1 MMNEENKIQNHN
13 ISPPLINLSIKNQ
26 KIVESLTPKI
36 NIMNKTTSESLYKNQ
51 DKEKDKE
58 KDKDISIKALYK
70 RNKNYN
76 YSIKKI
82 YNSNS
87 AKNIYNKNNLRNFR
101 QKYKKIDINSK
112 NKNKVNNIKY
122 KNSSVENS
130 QVSLKIFNDLDK
142 IHDTLLEDFKKVL
155 PPKKEQK
162 ENKEENNSNINKNN
176 NKDKKN
182 EDNKKY
188 KNKNKVINYFNKNN
202 DNNKYY
208 TVPIKSRTSYN
219 FFPINKSREKSLDH
233 KPMNINIPTIH
244 KRVKSTEDKKPQH
257 ITRYLERKKI
267 NDLPVTYPLFL
278 SYNNKYN
285 SISEKN
291 RVDKILNKLIC
302 LKTHLLR
309 DPLNRIEIIKEFFLK
324 NGFDKSIYFDENSIT
339 NFYHYLNQPFSFS
352 PEFTLVEVVNEG
364 INYKY
369 DKKKDENKDMN
380 IANFLDY
387 MPKNRKWT
395 DFVEYSINKK
405 KDKNNQIGNE
415 IIYNLLMEEI
425 FKRRYINYDSFRNK
439 TLTALINDLEFELR
453 QIKIDKMNRL
463 DKYNNLIATRKLQTI
478 KLEDKNKFVPNL
490 CLISRGFKEKCKEV
504 IDKKNKKIIKNMN
517 KQEHLKQINNRLYYD
532 NIRKNNMMEF
542 DRNDIQRKLK
552 LTELVV
558 MERAKKRL
566 LFQKAKNNIIDVLKR
581 IKKKD

>member
-1 MMNEENKIQNHN
+1 M
-13 ISPPLINLSIKNQ
+13 
-26 KIVESLTPKI
+26 
-36 NIMNKTTSESLYKNQ
+36 Y
-51 DKEKDKE
+51 
-58 KDKDISIKALYK
+58 KDKDIGNKTIYK
-70 RNKNYN
+70 RNKKYN

-87 AKNIYNKNNLRNFR
+87 AKEIYNKSKYRNFM
-101 QKYKKIDINSK
+101 QKYKKININSK
-112 NKNKVNNIKY
+112 KINKTNNIKY
-122 KNSSVENS
+122 KNSSVDNS

-142 IHDTLLEDFKKVL
+142 IHETLLEDFKKLL
-155 PPKKEQK
+155 PPKNKHK
-162 ENKEENNSNINKNN
+162 ENKEEINNININN
-176 NKDKKN
+176 NEKIKN
-182 EDNKKY
+182 ENNKSY
-188 KNKNKVINYFNKNN
+188 TNKNKIINYFNKNN

-219 FFPINKSREKSLDH
+219 FYPISQSREKSLEH
-233 KPMNINIPTIH
+233 KPVNININMQSIH

-267 NDLPVTYPLFL
+267 NDLPVTYPLYL

-324 NGFDKSIYFDENSIT
+324 NGFNKSIYYDENSIN
-339 NFYHYLNQPFSFS
+339 NFYYYLNQPFSFS
-352 PEFTLVEVVNEG
+352 PEFTLVQVVNEG
-364 INYKY
+364 INFKY
-369 DKKKDENKDMN
+369 DKKQDDIKDMN
-380 IANFLDY
+380 IVNFLDY
-387 MPKNRKWT
+387 MPKERKWA
-395 DFVEYSINKK
+395 DLVEYHINKK

-439 TLTALINDLEFELR
+439 TLPSLIKDLEFELR
-453 QIKIDKMNRL
+453 QIKIDKMKRL

-478 KLEDKNKFVPNL
+478 KLEDKNKYVPNL

-558 MERAKKRL
+558 MERAKKKL
-566 LFQKAKNNIIDVLKR
+566 LFQKAKNNIVDILQK